1 MLKLNIVNLEI
12 ITPAERLYQGEVNLV
27 RVPGTKGPFTILRN
41 HAPIISTL
49 EKGTVKIVD
58 KQNETSYIEVLGGI
72 VEVNRN
78 KIIVL
83 ADIE

>member
-1 MLKLNIVNLEI
+1 MNLEI
-12 ITPAERLYQGEVNLV
+12 ITPAEKLYQGEVNLV
-27 RVPGTKGPFTILRN
+27 RLPGTKGSFTILRN

-49 EKGTVKIVD
+49 EKGTVKIVY

>member
-1 MLKLNIVNLEI
+1 MDLEI
-12 ITPAERLYQGEVNLV
+12 ITAAERLYQGEVNLV

-41 HAPIISTL
+41 HAPIISAL

-58 KQNETSYIEVLGGI
+58 KHNETSYIEVLGGI
-72 VEVNRN
+72 VEVNKN

>member
-1 MLKLNIVNLEI
+1 VNLEI
-12 ITPAERLYQGEVNLV
+12 ITPAEKLYQGEVDIV
-27 RVPGTKGPFTILRN
+27 RLPGTKGSFTILKN

-58 KQNETSYIEVLGGI
+58 RNNKTSYIEVLGGI

-83 ADIE
+83 ADLE

>member
-1 MLKLNIVNLEI
+1 MNLEI
-12 ITPAERLYQGEVNLV
+12 ITPGEKLFQGEVNIV
-27 RVPGTKGPFTILRN
+27 SVPGTKGPFTILKN

-58 KQNETSYIEVLGGI
+58 KHNETTYIDVLGGI

>member
-58 KQNETSYIEVLGGI
+58 KQDETSYIEVLGGI

>member
-1 MLKLNIVNLEI
+1 MNLEI
-12 ITPAERLYQGEVNLV
+12 ITPAEKLYQGEVNLV
-27 RVPGTKGPFTILRN
+27 RLPGTKGSFTILRN

>member
-1 MLKLNIVNLEI
+1 MNLEI
-12 ITPAERLYQGEVNLV
+12 ITPAEKLYQGEVDIVSL
-27 RVPGTKGPFTILRN
+27 PGTKGPFTILKN

-58 KQNETSYIEVLGGI
+58 KNNKTSYIDVLGGI

>member
-1 MLKLNIVNLEI
+1 MDLEI
-12 ITPAERLYQGEVNLV
+12 ITPAERLYKGEVNIV
-27 RVPGTKGPFTILRN
+27 MVPGTKGPFTILKN

-49 EKGTVKIVD
+49 EKGTIKIVD
-58 KQNETSYIEVLGGI
+58 KDNETSYIEVLGGI

>member
-1 MLKLNIVNLEI
+1 MDLEI
-12 ITPAERLYQGEVNLV
+12 ITPAESLYKGEVNLV

-49 EKGTVKIVD
+49 EKGTVKIID
-58 KQNETSYIEVLGGI
+58 KHNETSYIEVLGGI
-72 VEVNRN
+72 IEVNRN

-83 ADIE
+83 ADLE

>member
-1 MLKLNIVNLEI
+1 VNLEI
-12 ITPAERLYQGEVNLV
+12 ITPAEKLYQGEVNIV
-27 RVPGTKGPFTILRN
+27 RVPGTKGPFAILKN

-58 KQNETSYIEVLGGI
+58 KNNKTSYIEVSGGI

>member
-1 MLKLNIVNLEI
+1 MNLEI
-12 ITPAERLYQGEVNLV
+12 ITPAEKLYQGEVNLV
-27 RVPGTKGPFTILRN
+27 RVPGTNGPFTILRN

>member
-1 MLKLNIVNLEI
+1 MNLEI
-12 ITPAERLYQGEVNLV
+12 ITSGEKLYQGEVNIV
-27 RVPGTKGPFTILRN
+27 RVPGTKGPFTILKN

-58 KQNETSYIEVLGGI
+58 IHNKTSYIDVLGGI

>member
-1 MLKLNIVNLEI
+1 MNLEI
-12 ITPAERLYQGEVNLV
+12 ITPVEKLYQGEVNIV
-27 RVPGTKGPFTILRN
+27 RLPGTKGPFTILRN

-58 KQNETSYIEVLGGI
+58 KHNKTSYIEVLGGI

-83 ADIE
+83 ADID

>member
-27 RVPGTKGPFTILRN
+27 RLPGTKGPFTILRN

-58 KQNETSYIEVLGGI
+58 KQDETSYIEVLGGI

>member
-58 KQNETSYIEVLGGI
+58 KKNETSYIEVLGGI

>member
-1 MLKLNIVNLEI
+1 MDLEI
-12 ITPAERLYQGEVNLV
+12 ITPAERLYKGEVNIV
-27 RVPGTKGPFTILRN
+27 MVPGTKGPFTILKN

-49 EKGTVKIVD
+49 EKGTIKIID
-58 KQNETSYIEVLGGI
+58 KDNEISYVEVLGGI